1 MSMSINFLG
10 GNSMGVVAPHK
21 ERKKS
26 PYVLDETIPK
36 AEDPLK
42 KLAELKK
49 AQMLKNAKNKPD
61 NERTFADYLV
71 LAQDKLEKGIPG
83 TVIY

>member
-10 GNSMGVVAPHK
+10 GNSMGVVAPQK

-26 PYVLDETIPK
+26 PYILDETIPSAK
-36 AEDPLK
+36 DPLK
-42 KLAELKK
+42 ALAELKK

-61 NERTFADYLV
+61 NERTLTDYLI
-71 LAQDKLEKGIPG
+71 LAQDKLDKGIPG